1 MHMPFRQL
9 WLAPAVLVLPAITST
24 LAETRPP
31 VRFSW
36 TPQVVAML
44 PAELGEDLARV
55 RTTRATLDV
64 GGLWTVSNALDLA
77 LETGV
82 GYTHY
87 RFREFGVILNGIEPP
102 IRDGFTARLAPK
114 VIYRLDPQWTLF
126 GGIGASANGDAA
138 ADMTDAVVG
147 IGYVG
152 ARRQFNERF
161 ALNFGVY
168 GSTRLEDDP
177 RVIPMVGVEWQ
188 LSKKWRLASQGTS
201 GQLSYQIKDP
211 LRLFL
216 GLGFEFRD
224 FRLDDDSSI
233 PEGVLRDESIPIS
246 LGLEWTPNPAA
257 SVTLQAG
264 RAFARSLEILD
275 RSGVTQANED
285 VLASTYLSLAIK
297 VGFVADADNGGEKN
311 TSQGPELM
319 EPRRE
324 GLCRGSVFQIW
335 EENDSVTGTDHAYT
349 QGLRVSWLAR
359 EHSIAESPAW
369 LRWFAEGLPAFGYE
383 VDRARFAISLGQN
396 IYAPQD
402 ISLTTWQPDQR
413 PYAATLYAAPA
424 LQRRGKNERGN
435 DVLEELRIDLGWI
448 GPGALG
454 GEAQNFIHR
463 NWGIAE
469 AYGWQNQVRN
479 EPTASVSLA
488 RALRVLVGGNRERG
502 AVEWIPHTAVQM
514 GTPRTMAA
522 AGSTLRIGLRMPDD
536 FGQPT
541 IRSTLPSSG
550 SGYNSGFGVHL
561 FAAIEG
567 RAITHNSTIDGNLW
581 KSSNSQES
589 MFWGI
594 EGRLGVAVT
603 WRRVDVGFTYTYES
617 REFVGQEH
625 NHTHG
630 SLWLNWRI

>member
-1 MHMPFRQL
+1 MQMPFRQL
-9 WLAPAVLVLPAITST
+9 WLVPAVLVLPAITSA
-24 LAETRPP
+24 LADTRPP
-31 VRFSW
+31 ARFSW

-44 PAELGEDLARV
+44 PADLGEDLARV
-55 RTTRATLDV
+55 RTTRTALDV
-64 GGLWTVSNALDLA
+64 GGLWTVSDSLDLA

-82 GYTHY
+82 GYSHY

-102 IRDGFTARLAPK
+102 IRDGFTVRLAPS
-114 VIYRLDPQWTLF
+114 VIYRLDSRWTLF
-126 GGIGASANGDAA
+126 GGLGANANGDAA

-147 IGYVG
+147 IGFLG
-152 ARRQFNERF
+152 ARRQFSERF

-188 LSKKWRLASQGTS
+188 VSKKWRLASQGTS

-233 PEGVLRDESIPIS
+233 PEGVFRDESIPIS
-246 LGLEWTPNPAA
+246 LGLEWNPNPAA

-275 RSGVTQANED
+275 RNGVTRANED

-297 VGFVADADNGGEKN
+297 VGFVADADKGGEKN

-319 EPRRE
+319 EPQGER
-324 GLCRGSVFQIW
+324 LYRGSVFQIW

-396 IYAPQD
+396 IYTPQN

-424 LQRRGKNERGN
+424 LQRRGKTEKGN

-469 AYGWQNQVRN
+469 AYGWQHQIRN

-488 RALRVLVGGNRERG
+488 RALRVLVGGNRDGG
-502 AVEWIPHTAVQM
+502 AVEWIPHTAVQV
-514 GTPRTMAA
+514 GTPRTMGA

-567 RAITHNSTIDGNLW
+567 RAIAHDSAIDGNLW
-581 KSSNSQES
+581 KPSNSQES

-603 WRRVDVGFTYTYES
+603 WKRVDVGFTYTYES